1 MRKIDADEL
10 KETIKQ
16 QLCTCDD
23 PSRMDCIVC
32 SVGDC
37 LMFIDEAP
45 TICEEAS
52 TKAAAIMQHYG
63 AQHQLVKLCEECGE
77 LIQQAVKCI
86 DKGIPYGEDFIE
98 ELADVS
104 VMIEQF
110 KSILTPAFAELYE
123 KIITEKLDRQM
134 QRIDDERVAETE
146 DT

>member
-1 MRKIDADEL
+1 MRTIDADVL

-16 QLCTCDD
+16 QLCVCDD
-23 PSRMDCIVC
+23 PSRMDCIIC

-45 TICEEAS
+45 TIETAD
-52 TKAAAIMQHYG
+52 TKAAAIIQHYG
-63 AQHQLVKLCEECGE
+63 AQHQLMKLCEECGE

-110 KSILTPAFAELYE
+110 KSIFCKTHYELYQ
-123 KIITEKLDRQM
+123 KIIQEKLDRQIK
-134 QRIDDERVAETE
+134 RIDNEE
-146 DT
+146 

>member
-1 MRKIDADEL
+1 MRLIDGDAL

-23 PSRMDCIVC
+23 PSRMDCIIC

-63 AQHQLVKLCEECGE
+63 AQHQLMKLCEECGE
-77 LIQQAVKCI
+77 LIQQAAKCI

-110 KSILTPAFAELYE
+110 KSIFCKTHYELYQ
-123 KIITEKLDRQM
+123 KIIQEKLDRQIK
-134 QRIDDERVAETE
+134 RIDNEE
-146 DT
+146 